1 MIRQLAADLRAR
13 RCSPADLAEAALAA
27 IARTKGTLN
36 TFITVDAEGALAAAQ
51 RAEETLVR
59 SGQPGRGGRPGA
71 PGLLT
76 GIPIAH
82 KDLIATKGLRTTA
95 GSRILGHWVPRRD
108 AAVVRALADAGAVCL
123 GKTNTHEF
131 AFGTT
136 NDNPH
141 YGATGNPWNLAL
153 TTGGSSGGSAAAV
166 SAGILPLATGTDT
179 AGSIR
184 IPAALCGVVGLK
196 PTYDLVPT
204 RGIVPL
210 GKTFDTAG
218 PIAGTVED
226 TAIALEALTGVAL
239 EMEERTTL
247 RGIRIGV
254 PEQFVF
260 DKVDPEIEA
269 AVREALAVLARLGAE
284 VRTIRV
290 PVLAECFEIGIA
302 IVRPEALAFHSRWFP
317 ARAGEYG
324 ADVARSLEM
333 AQQVSGATYV
343 QALTRRR
350 AFSRAVRRVL
360 SEVDILAGP
369 TVPMLAFENRVA
381 MEPVGPGGELPRYA
395 LTRLTY
401 PYNLSRLPAISV
413 PCGLSKSGLPIG
425 LQLAAGAYEEAL
437 LLSVAGA
444 YERSRGAWPQPP
456 VPAAD

>member
-13 RCSPADLAEAALAA
+13 RRSPVELAEAALAA

-36 TFITVDAEGALAAAQ
+36 TFITVDPEGALTAAR
-51 RAEETLVR
+51 RAEEALAH
-59 SGQPGRGGRPGA
+59 GGP
-71 PGLLT
+71 LT

-108 AAVVRALADAGAVCL
+108 ATVVRVLADAGAVSL

-141 YGATGNPWNLAL
+141 YGATGNPWNPAL

-210 GKTFDTAG
+210 SRTFDTAG

-226 TAIALEALTGVAL
+226 AALGLEALTGVAL
-239 EMEERTTL
+239 EREERASL

-254 PEQFVF
+254 PEHYVF

-269 AVREALAVLARLGAE
+269 AVREALAALARLGAE
-284 VRTIRV
+284 VRTIEI
-290 PVLAECFEIGIA
+290 PVLAECFEIGVA
-302 IVRPEALAFHSRWFP
+302 IVRPEALAFHSRWYP
-317 ARAGEYG
+317 ARAGDYG
-324 ADVARSLEM
+324 EDVARSLEM
-333 AQQVSGATYV
+333 AQQVSGADYV
-343 QALTRRR
+343 KALERRR
-350 AFSRAVRRVL
+350 AFSRAVRRAL
-360 SEVDILAGP
+360 GEVDLLAGP
-369 TVPMLAFENRVA
+369 TVPLLAFENRVA
-381 MEPVGPGGELPRYA
+381 YEPVAPGGELPRYA

-413 PCGLSKSGLPIG
+413 PCGLSRSGLPIG
-425 LQLAAGAYEEAL
+425 LQLAAGAYEEGL

-444 YERSRGAWPQPP
+444 YERARGAWPEPP
-456 VPAAD
+456 VRP

>member
-13 RCSPADLAEAALAA
+13 RRSPVELAEAALAA

-36 TFITVDAEGALAAAQ
+36 TFITVDAEGALAAAR
-51 RAEETLVR
+51 RAEQALA
-59 SGQPGRGGRPGA
+59 RGGHGGQHGG

-95 GSRILGHWVPRRD
+95 GSRILGDWVPRRD

-141 YGATGNPWNLAL
+141 YGATGNPWNPAL

-196 PTYDLVPT
+196 PTYGLVPT

-210 GKTFDTAG
+210 CRTVDTAG

-226 TAIALEALTGVAL
+226 AALGLEALTGVAL
-239 EMEERTTL
+239 EREERATL

-254 PEQFVF
+254 PEHYVF

-290 PVLAECFEIGIA
+290 PVLAECFEIGVA
-302 IVRPEALAFHSRWFP
+302 IVRPEALAFHSRWYP
-317 ARAGEYG
+317 ARAGDYG
-324 ADVARSLEM
+324 EDVARSLEM
-333 AQQVSGATYV
+333 AQQVSGAVYV
-343 QALTRRR
+343 KALERRR

-360 SEVDILAGP
+360 GEVDLLAGP
-369 TVPMLAFENRVA
+369 TVPLLAFENRVA
-381 MEPVGPGGELPRYA
+381 FEPVAPGGELPRYA

-413 PCGLSKSGLPIG
+413 PCGLSQSGLPIG

-437 LLSVAGA
+437 LLAVAGA
-444 YERSRGAWPQPP
+444 YEKARGEFPRPRG
-456 VPAAD
+456 

>member
-13 RCSPADLAEAALAA
+13 RRSPVELAEAALAA

-36 TFITVDAEGALAAAQ
+36 TFITVDAEGALAAAR
-51 RAEETLVR
+51 RAEEALAH
-59 SGQPGRGGRPGA
+59 GGP
-71 PGLLT
+71 LT

-108 AAVVRALADAGAVCL
+108 ATVVRVLADAGAVSL

-141 YGATGNPWNLAL
+141 YGATGNPWNPAL

-210 GKTFDTAG
+210 CRTVDTAG
-218 PIAGTVED
+218 PIAATVED
-226 TAIALEALTGVAL
+226 AALGLEALTGVAL
-239 EMEERTTL
+239 EREERATL
-247 RGIRIGV
+247 RGLRIGV
-254 PEQFVF
+254 PEHYVF

-269 AVREALAVLARLGAE
+269 AVREALAALARLGAE
-284 VRTIRV
+284 VRTIEI
-290 PVLAECFEIGIA
+290 PVLAECFEIGVA
-302 IVRPEALAFHSRWFP
+302 IVRPEALAFHSRWYP
-317 ARAGEYG
+317 ARAGDYG
-324 ADVARSLEM
+324 EDVARSLEM
-333 AQQVSGATYV
+333 AQQVSGAVYV
-343 QALTRRR
+343 RALERRR
-350 AFSRAVRRVL
+350 AFSRAVRRAL
-360 SEVDILAGP
+360 GDVDLLAGP
-369 TVPMLAFENRVA
+369 TVPLLAFENRVA
-381 MEPVGPGGELPRYA
+381 YEPVAPGGELPRYA

-437 LLSVAGA
+437 LLAVAGA
-444 YERSRGAWPQPP
+444 YERARGEWPEPP
-456 VPAAD
+456 VRRAD

>member
-13 RCSPADLAEAALAA
+13 RRSPVELAEAALAA

-36 TFITVDAEGALAAAQ
+36 TFITVDAEGAHAAAR
-51 RAEETLVR
+51 RAEEALAR
-59 SGQPGRGGRPGA
+59 SGRGGKHGEPG
-71 PGLLT
+71 PLT

-82 KDLIATKGLRTTA
+82 KDLIATRGLRTTA
-95 GSRILGHWVPRRD
+95 GSRILGDWVPRRD
-108 AAVVRALADAGAVCL
+108 ATVVRALADAGTVCL

-141 YGATGNPWNLAL
+141 YGATGNPWNPAL

-184 IPAALCGVVGLK
+184 IPSALCGVVGLK
-196 PTYDLVPT
+196 PTYGLVPT

-210 GKTFDTAG
+210 GRTFDTAG
-218 PIAGTVED
+218 PIAGTAED
-226 TAIALEALTGVAL
+226 VAIGLEALTGVTM
-239 EMEERTTL
+239 EREERATL

-254 PEQFVF
+254 PGHYVF

-302 IVRPEALAFHSRWFP
+302 IVRPEALAFHSRWYP
-317 ARAGEYG
+317 ARAGDYG
-324 ADVARSLEM
+324 DDVARSLEM
-333 AQQVSGATYV
+333 AQQVSGSDYV
-343 QALTRRR
+343 KALERRR

-360 SEVDILAGP
+360 GEVDLLAGP
-369 TVPMLAFENRVA
+369 TVPLLAFENRVA
-381 MEPVGPGGELPRYA
+381 MEPVAPGGELPRYA

-444 YERSRGAWPQPP
+444 YERARGAWPEPP
-456 VPAAD
+456 VRA